1 MKLSSLASA
10 LFILSDAVSAA
21 EVSSTSSSYLRR
33 NDNDNA
39 NDIEEVSSTSEGHHR
54 MLPPK
59 IRDHQ
64 WSNYKWS
71 ITNSIPVKDK
81 LSDGYPKTGIHV
93 WNNDNPAGQQ

>member
-71 ITNSIPVKDK
+71 TGVTLAEYLERNRPV
-81 LSDGYPKTGIHV
+81 G
-93 WNNDNPAGQQ
+93 

>member
-39 NDIEEVSSTSEGHHR
+39 NDIEEVSTSEGHHR

-59 IRDHQ
+59 IRDHR

-71 ITNSIPVKDK
+71 
-81 LSDGYPKTGIHV
+81 TGV
-93 WNNDNPAGQQ
+93 TLAEYLERN